1 MERLKSFLVTVS
13 LDLAHTVRIVCGVL
27 TATSCLLCL
36 VAPPCGMAYT
46 MYRVMTPLVTAGTLH
61 LTSAMLGVTSRT
73 VTSRGADGAK
83 IQISIIIAT
92 KQLSGLHQN
101 MQSHLHTYN
110 SEMLSVQ
117 YIEFETKKS
126 IIYSPLQH
134 TRSKCRDSD

>member
-1 MERLKSFLVTVS
+1 MERLKSFVVTVS

-83 IQISIIIAT
+83 IQISIIIE
-92 KQLSGLHQN
+92 LISGLYVRKTMDIAYPIHARAIH
-101 MQSHLHTYN
+101 MQ
-110 SEMLSVQ
+110 
-117 YIEFETKKS
+117 
-126 IIYSPLQH
+126 YSM
-134 TRSKCRDSD
+134 CNGN